1 MGANY
6 DIFSNEWCDLVFE
19 GKNHDYGA
27 YTHRRNSTFRH
38 FEALLFACLLI
49 LVVVL
54 GPALLRQILPKTT
67 DKELS
72 IRTFSDIKL
81 EKPKENE
88 ILKEIPPPPPP
99 LIRNT
104 IKFTP
109 PVIKPD
115 EQVNEEDE
123 PKMQKEVVEQK
134 AAIGSVDYNKGTD
147 DVSAPIAV
155 VAENSKIVEDNDAPF
170 YSVEQMPQYPGG
182 EKEML
187 KFIYEN
193 LKYPVV
199 AQEMG
204 VSGTVIINFV
214 IDREGQ
220 ITNIKVTRSIGSGC
234 DEEAIR
240 VLEKMPHWTPG
251 RQGGKTVRVNYT
263 VPFKFILQ

>member
-1 MGANY
+1 MNTNS

-19 GKNHDYGA
+19 GKNQEYGA
-27 YTHRRNSTFRH
+27 YAHRKNSSNRH
-38 FEALLFACLLI
+38 FHALVLACALI
-49 LVVVL
+49 IFSATAPSLI
-54 GPALLRQILPKTT
+54 RRILPK
-67 DKELS
+67 KEERELR
-72 IRTFSDIKL
+72 IRTLSDINL
-81 EKPKENE
+81 EKPKENNV
-88 ILKEIPPPPPP
+88 LKEVPPPPPP
-99 LIRNT
+99 LVRNT

-134 AAIGSVDYNKGTD
+134 AAIGAVNFNKGTD

-155 VAENSKIVEDNDAPF
+155 ALENAKITEDADAPF
-170 YSVEQMPQYPGG
+170 YTVEQMPQFPGG
-182 EKEML
+182 EKEMM
-187 KFIYEN
+187 KFITDN
-193 LKYPVV
+193 LRYPVV

-214 IDREGQ
+214 IDREGA
-220 ITNIKVTRSIGSGC
+220 ITNIKVIRTIGSGC

-240 VLEKMPHWTPG
+240 VLQKMPHWSPG

-263 VPFKFILQ
+263 VPFKFILN